1 MDVIR
6 KTAGEII
13 DELTE
18 KIEMMLEQKQ
28 EKLIAAVEAA
38 GYRFAKE
45 ESNSQHLQFIP
56 DGTHRMQGH
65 LFAKSWNEVERWVE
79 AIIEKGDPIQ
89 KERVERVIYPERFEQ
104 SFEEM
109 MFTRKECRLSI
120 YHLDENGSGR
130 IDAMKL
136 SKYEKE
142 TIILTNEED
151 QYYSVYTFNQG
162 LQKRLKNFAER
173 YPECCYLSN
182 STKEGS
188 ERNLDVQ
195 PD

>member
-1 MDVIR
+1 
-6 KTAGEII
+6 
-13 DELTE
+13 
-18 KIEMMLEQKQ
+18 MMLEQKQ

-104 SFEEM
+104 SLKNDV
-109 MFTRKECRLSI
+109 TRKNAGSRSIIWMKMDLEEINYLWEWKICRKR
-120 YHLDENGSGR
+120 GSW
-130 IDAMKL
+130 
-136 SKYEKE
+136 
-142 TIILTNEED
+142 
-151 QYYSVYTFNQG
+151 
-162 LQKRLKNFAER
+162 
-173 YPECCYLSN
+173 
-182 STKEGS
+182 
-188 ERNLDVQ
+188 
-195 PD
+195 

>member
-1 MDVIR
+1 MRELKASMDVIR
-6 KTAGEII
+6 KTAGEMI

-28 EKLIAAVEAA
+28 EKLLAAVEAT

-65 LFAKSWNEVERWVE
+65 LFAKSWNKVEQWVD

-109 MFTRKECRLSI
+109 MFTRKRMQTLNLSF
-120 YHLDENGSGR
+120 R
-130 IDAMKL
+130 
-136 SKYEKE
+136 
-142 TIILTNEED
+142 
-151 QYYSVYTFNQG
+151 
-162 LQKRLKNFAER
+162 
-173 YPECCYLSN
+173 
-182 STKEGS
+182 
-188 ERNLDVQ
+188 
-195 PD
+195 